1 MLVLV
6 VGLETI
12 VGEGQQLGLQ
22 VRGDDDQ
29 ALPVGG
35 DGDLQGAAAH
45 VIHGRSRGRA
55 GGWVADLHRRQPLG
69 EWMQLHR
76 VLQG

>member
-12 VGEGQQLGLQ
+12 VGEGQQLGPQ

-29 ALPVGG
+29 VLPVGG

-45 VIHGRSRGRA
+45 VIQARA
-55 GGWVADLHRRQPLG
+55 VAG
-69 EWMQLHR
+69 
-76 VLQG
+76 